1 MSAYDEILSSSNI
14 VNILEYYGLKVNRNK
29 CTCPFH
35 NDTHPSMM
43 VNTSKGI
50 AKCFACG
57 SGGNVVSFIQ
67 KYETEINHNAISTV
81 EAMQKAIDIQHLNIV
96 LSQNNN
102 IPLTEEQKKQKTLSN
117 ILKDAIII
125 CENNLKTQNIDGE
138 KILDYL
144 KSRNL
149 SEQIINNFH
158 IGFNPTYNNI
168 TNNLLSKY
176 NMKDLIEVGITKES
190 KNDYIDIFSHRIM
203 IPIFDQYGNPVGFG
217 ARVLGDAKP
226 KYINT
231 MATPLFNKSELL
243 FNYHKAK
250 SFARDYEMIVVEGY
264 MDVISSNA
272 MGFANTVGIMGTAL
286 TKEQIELLKKLKCE
300 ITLSLDNDD
309 AGKNAMIRVIPELL
323 NEGLE
328 VNVLDISKLEGKYK
342 DFGDLQVAN
351 IKKEDVYKTKISAF
365 IFLLENQ
372 YLQNKELNVDNI
384 YTIYKKMQR
393 DGLIKNTKDILR
405 FKEYVTNKTNFKLK
419 EVEDII
425 MPKEVKQESR
435 VERYK
440 GLFFYYYIM
449 DHLKKYAINHQDR
462 ILQKYLEA
470 NSISQEVIEETL
482 NNENYLTH
490 PLASISKSKI
500 HSKILIIIGNNTITN
515 MIIICILFLNLSFKN
530 DKIFILENLLNNV
543 KSFDQEGKVVN
554 IKLSVEQKDIVLKQY
569 AESFETSI
577 KEYIEN
583 NPDEFEDLFIANNT
597 SQFEKLFPKT
607 YVETLKEQAVSRFKN
622 ENVMEAVRY
631 GLAYPDNMKSAM
643 TRQFVNNDKYKTLLV
658 FNNNK
663 NILGLTPENIIKE
676 TKEELERKPEKVQDD
691 IQKTEVETAK
701 NNKDMS
707 IFIKLSGKEKE
718 SYKGIY
724 LPIDSGTQVFIPK
737 QLYRIDDGR
746 LQILNSQSKSANMS
760 EYAVDEN
767 TRTKKFMNRLTLDN
781 FYHKYFNLYEISMEK
796 EVIPSASY

>member
-1 MSAYDEILSSSNI
+1 MSAYGEILSSSNI
-14 VNILEYYGLKVNRNK
+14 VNILEYYGLKVTRNK

-96 LSQNNN
+96 LSQNNKM
-102 IPLTEEQKKQKTLSN
+102 PLTEEQKKQKTLSN
-117 ILKDAIII
+117 ILKDAITI
-125 CENNLKTQNIDGE
+125 CENNLKTKNIDGE
-138 KILDYL
+138 RTLDYL

-158 IGFNPTYNNI
+158 IGFNPTYDNI

-250 SFARDYEMIVVEGY
+250 SFARNYEMIVVEGY
-264 MDVISSNA
+264 MDVISANA

-309 AGKNAMIRVIPELL
+309 AGKNAMIRVIPKLL

-342 DFGDLQVAN
+342 DFGDLQIAN
-351 IKKEDVYKTKISAF
+351 VKKEDVYKTKISAF

-384 YTIYKKMQR
+384 YNTYKKMQR
-393 DGLIKNTKDILR
+393 DGLIKDTKDILR
-405 FKEYVTNKTNFKLK
+405 FKEYVTNKTNFRVE

-425 MPKEVKQESR
+425 MLKEVKQESR

-449 DHLKKYAINHQDR
+449 DHLKKYATNHQDR
-462 ILQKYLEA
+462 ILQKYLETNA
-470 NSISQEVIEETL
+470 ITQELIEETL
-482 NNENYLTH
+482 NNENYL
-490 PLASISKSKI
+490 KD
-500 HSKILIIIGNNTITN
+500 GENTIDISRYVNEYIYTSDDY
-515 MIIICILFLNLSFKN
+515 IKFKN

-543 KSFDQEGKVVN
+543 KSFDQEGNVVN

-569 AESFETSI
+569 AESFETNI
-577 KEYIEN
+577 KDYIEN

-607 YVETLKEQAVSRFKN
+607 YVESLKEQAVSRFKN

-663 NILGLTPENIIKE
+663 NILGLTPENIMKE
-676 TKEELERKPEKVQDD
+676 TKEELEKKPEKTKQKEQDD
-691 IQKTEVETAK
+691 IQKTEVETVK
-701 NNKDMS
+701 NNNDMS
-707 IFIKLSGKEKE
+707 VFIKLSGKEKE
-718 SYKGIY
+718 SFKGIY

-737 QLYRIDDGR
+737 QLYRIDDGK

>member
-14 VNILEYYGLKVNRNK
+14 VNILEYYGLKVTRNK

-96 LSQNNN
+96 LSQNNKM
-102 IPLTEEQKKQKTLSN
+102 PLTEEQKKQKTLSN
-117 ILKDAIII
+117 ILKDAITI
-125 CENNLKTQNIDGE
+125 CENNLKTKNIDGE
-138 KILDYL
+138 RTLDYL

-158 IGFNPTYNNI
+158 IGFNPTYDNI

-217 ARVLGDAKP
+217 ARVLGDSKP

-250 SFARDYEMIVVEGY
+250 SFARNYEMIVVEGY
-264 MDVISSNA
+264 MDVISANA
-272 MGFANTVGIMGTAL
+272 MGFANTVGIMGTSL

-342 DFGDLQVAN
+342 DFGDLQIAN
-351 IKKEDVYKTKISAF
+351 VKKEDVYKTKISAF

-384 YTIYKKMQR
+384 YNTYKKMQR
-393 DGLIKNTKDILR
+393 DGLIKDTKDILR
-405 FKEYVTNKTNFKLK
+405 FKEYVTNKTNFRVE

-449 DHLKKYAINHQDR
+449 DHLKKYATNHQDR
-462 ILQKYLEA
+462 ILQKYLETNA
-470 NSISQEVIEETL
+470 ITQELIEETL
-482 NNENYLTH
+482 NNENYL
-490 PLASISKSKI
+490 KD
-500 HSKILIIIGNNTITN
+500 GENTIDISRYVNEYIYTSDDY
-515 MIIICILFLNLSFKN
+515 IKFKN

-543 KSFDQEGKVVN
+543 KSFDQEGNVVN

-569 AESFETSI
+569 AESFETNI
-577 KEYIEN
+577 KDYIEN

-607 YVETLKEQAVSRFKN
+607 YVESLKEQAVSRFKN

-663 NILGLTPENIIKE
+663 NILGLTPENIMKE
-676 TKEELERKPEKVQDD
+676 TKEKLEKKPEKIQEKAQDD
-691 IQKTEVETAK
+691 IQKTEVETVK
-701 NNKDMS
+701 NNNDMS
-707 IFIKLSGKEKE
+707 VFIKLSGKEKE
-718 SYKGIY
+718 SFKGIY
-724 LPIDSGTQVFIPK
+724 LPIDSGIQVFIPK
-737 QLYRIDDGR
+737 QLYRIDDGK

>member
-14 VNILEYYGLKVNRNK
+14 VNILEYYGLKVTRNK

-96 LSQNNN
+96 LSQNNKM
-102 IPLTEEQKKQKTLSN
+102 PLTEEQKKQKTLSN
-117 ILKDAIII
+117 ILKDAITI
-125 CENNLKTQNIDGE
+125 CENNLKTKNIDGE
-138 KILDYL
+138 RTLDYL

-158 IGFNPTYNNI
+158 IGFNPTYDNI

-250 SFARDYEMIVVEGY
+250 SFARNYEMIVVEGY
-264 MDVISSNA
+264 MDVISANA

-342 DFGDLQVAN
+342 DFGDLQIAN
-351 IKKEDVYKTKISAF
+351 VKKEDVYKTKISAF

-384 YTIYKKMQR
+384 YNTYKKMQR
-393 DGLIKNTKDILR
+393 DGLIKDTKDILR
-405 FKEYVTNKTNFKLK
+405 FKEYVTNKTNFRVE

-449 DHLKKYAINHQDR
+449 DHLKKYATNHQDR
-462 ILQKYLEA
+462 ILQKYLETNA
-470 NSISQEVIEETL
+470 ITQELIEETL
-482 NNENYLTH
+482 NNENYL
-490 PLASISKSKI
+490 KD
-500 HSKILIIIGNNTITN
+500 GENTIDISRYVNEYIYTSDDY
-515 MIIICILFLNLSFKN
+515 IKFKN

-543 KSFDQEGKVVN
+543 KSFDQEGNVVN

-569 AESFETSI
+569 AESFETNI
-577 KEYIEN
+577 KDYIEN

-607 YVETLKEQAVSRFKN
+607 YVESLKEQAVSRFKN

-663 NILGLTPENIIKE
+663 NILGLIPENIMKE
-676 TKEELERKPEKVQDD
+676 TKEELEKKPEKTKQKEQDD
-691 IQKTEVETAK
+691 IQKTEVETVK
-701 NNKDMS
+701 NNNDMS
-707 IFIKLSGKEKE
+707 VFIKLSGKEKE
-718 SYKGIY
+718 SFKGIY

-737 QLYRIDDGR
+737 QLYRIDDGK

-767 TRTKKFMNRLTLDN
+767 TRTKKFMNKLTLDN

>member
-14 VNILEYYGLKVNRNK
+14 INILEYYGLKVVKNK
-29 CTCPFH
+29 CICPFH
-35 NDTHPSMM
+35 SDTHPSMM

-96 LSQNNN
+96 LSQNNKM
-102 IPLTEEQKKQKTLSN
+102 PLTEEQKKQKTLSN
-117 ILKDAIII
+117 ILKDAITI
-125 CENNLKTQNIDGE
+125 CENNLKTKNIDGE
-138 KILDYL
+138 RTLDYL

-158 IGFNPTYNNI
+158 IGFNPTYDNI

-250 SFARDYEMIVVEGY
+250 SFARNYEMIVVEGY
-264 MDVISSNA
+264 MDVISANA

-342 DFGDLQVAN
+342 DFGDLQIAN
-351 IKKEDVYKTKISAF
+351 VKKEDVYKTKISAF

-384 YTIYKKMQR
+384 YNTYKKMQR
-393 DGLIKNTKDILR
+393 DGLIKDTKDILR
-405 FKEYVTNKTNFKLK
+405 FKEYVTNKTNFRVE

-462 ILQKYLEA
+462 ILQKYLETNA
-470 NSISQEVIEETL
+470 ITQELIEETL
-482 NNENYLTH
+482 NNENYL
-490 PLASISKSKI
+490 KD
-500 HSKILIIIGNNTITN
+500 GENTIDISRYVNEYIYTSDDY
-515 MIIICILFLNLSFKN
+515 IKFKN

-543 KSFDQEGKVVN
+543 KSFDQEGNVVN

-569 AESFETSI
+569 AESFETNI
-577 KEYIEN
+577 KDYIEN

-607 YVETLKEQAVSRFKN
+607 YVESLKEQAVSRFKN

-663 NILGLTPENIIKE
+663 NFLGLTPENIMKE
-676 TKEELERKPEKVQDD
+676 TKEELEKKPEKTKQKEQDD
-691 IQKTEVETAK
+691 IQKTEVETVK
-701 NNKDMS
+701 NNNDMS
-707 IFIKLSGKEKE
+707 VFIKLSGKEKE
-718 SYKGIY
+718 SFKGIY

-737 QLYRIDDGR
+737 QLYRIDDGK

>member
-57 SGGNVVSFIQ
+57 SGGNTISFIQ
-67 KYETEINHNAISTV
+67 KYETEVNHNAISTV

-102 IPLTEEQKKQKTLSN
+102 IPITEEQKKQKTLSN

-138 KILDYL
+138 KTLDYL

-482 NNENYLTH
+482 NNENYL
-490 PLASISKSKI
+490 KDRE
-500 HSKILIIIGNNTITN
+500 NTIDISRYVNEYIYTSDDY
-515 MIIICILFLNLSFKN
+515 IKFKN

-663 NILGLTPENIIKE
+663 NILGLTPKNIIKE

-701 NNKDMS
+701 NNKDMF

>member
-1 MSAYDEILSSSNI
+1 MSVYDEILSSSNI
-14 VNILEYYGLKVNRNK
+14 VNILEYYGLKVTRNK

-43 VNTSKGI
+43 INTSKGI

-57 SGGNVVSFIQ
+57 SGGNAVSFIQ
-67 KYETEINHNAISTV
+67 KYETEVNHNAISTV

-102 IPLTEEQKKQKTLSN
+102 MPLTEEQKKQKTLSN
-117 ILKDAIII
+117 ILKDAITI
-125 CENNLKTQNIDGE
+125 CENNLKTKNIDGE
-138 KILDYL
+138 RTLDYL

-158 IGFNPTYNNI
+158 IGFNPTYDNI

-231 MATPLFNKSELL
+231 MATTLFNKSELL

-342 DFGDLQVAN
+342 DFGDLQIAN
-351 IKKEDVYKTKISAF
+351 VKKEDVYKTKISAF

-372 YLQNKELNVDNI
+372 YLQDKELNVDNI
-384 YTIYKKMQR
+384 YNTYKKMQR

-405 FKEYVTNKTNFKLK
+405 FKEYVTNNTNFKGE

-462 ILQKYLEA
+462 ILQKYLET
-470 NSISQEVIEETL
+470 NVISQEVIEETL
-482 NNENYLTH
+482 NSENYL
-490 PLASISKSKI
+490 KD
-500 HSKILIIIGNNTITN
+500 GENTIDISRYVNEYIYTSDDY
-515 MIIICILFLNLSFKN
+515 IKFKN

-569 AESFETSI
+569 AE
-577 KEYIEN
+577 
-583 NPDEFEDLFIANNT
+583 PLLF
-597 SQFEKLFPKT
+597 S
-607 YVETLKEQAVSRFKN
+607 
-622 ENVMEAVRY
+622 
-631 GLAYPDNMKSAM
+631 
-643 TRQFVNNDKYKTLLV
+643 
-658 FNNNK
+658 
-663 NILGLTPENIIKE
+663 
-676 TKEELERKPEKVQDD
+676 
-691 IQKTEVETAK
+691 IQKGEPEYFEAK
-701 NNKDMS
+701 RLLKFLEYFLTIPNDDLPNNSLCREFVGGS
-707 IFIKLSGKEKE
+707 IF
-718 SYKGIY
+718 
-724 LPIDSGTQVFIPK
+724 DV
-737 QLYRIDDGR
+737 
-746 LQILNSQSKSANMS
+746 
-760 EYAVDEN
+760 
-767 TRTKKFMNRLTLDN
+767 
-781 FYHKYFNLYEISMEK
+781 
-796 EVIPSASY
+796 

>member
-14 VNILEYYGLKVNRNK
+14 INILEYYGLKVAKNK
-29 CTCPFH
+29 CICPFH
-35 NDTHPSMM
+35 SDTHPSMM

-96 LSQNNN
+96 LSQNNKM
-102 IPLTEEQKKQKTLSN
+102 PLTEEQKKQKTLSN
-117 ILKDAIII
+117 ILKDAITI
-125 CENNLKTQNIDGE
+125 CENNLKTKNIDGE
-138 KILDYL
+138 RTLDYL

-158 IGFNPTYNNI
+158 IGFNPTYDNI

-243 FNYHKAK
+243 FNYYKAK
-250 SFARDYEMIVVEGY
+250 SFARNYEMIVVEGY
-264 MDVISSNA
+264 MDVISANA

-342 DFGDLQVAN
+342 DFGDLQIAN
-351 IKKEDVYKTKISAF
+351 VKKEDVYKTKISAF

-384 YTIYKKMQR
+384 YNTYKKMQR
-393 DGLIKNTKDILR
+393 DGLIKDTKDILR
-405 FKEYVTNKTNFKLK
+405 FKEYVTNKTNFRVE

-449 DHLKKYAINHQDR
+449 DHLKKYATNHQDR
-462 ILQKYLEA
+462 ILQKYLETNA
-470 NSISQEVIEETL
+470 ITQELIEETL
-482 NNENYLTH
+482 NNENYL
-490 PLASISKSKI
+490 KD
-500 HSKILIIIGNNTITN
+500 GENTIDISRYVNEYIYTSDDY
-515 MIIICILFLNLSFKN
+515 IKFKN

-543 KSFDQEGKVVN
+543 KSFDQEGNVVN

-569 AESFETSI
+569 AESFETNI
-577 KEYIEN
+577 KDYIEN

-607 YVETLKEQAVSRFKN
+607 YVESLKEQAVSRFKN

-663 NILGLTPENIIKE
+663 NILGLTPENIMKE
-676 TKEELERKPEKVQDD
+676 TKEELEKKPEKTKQKEQDD
-691 IQKTEVETAK
+691 IQKTEVETVK
-701 NNKDMS
+701 NNNDMS
-707 IFIKLSGKEKE
+707 VFIKLSGKEKE
-718 SYKGIY
+718 SFKGIY

-737 QLYRIDDGR
+737 QLYRIDDGK

>member
-14 VNILEYYGLKVNRNK
+14 VNILEYYGLKVTRNK

-43 VNTSKGI
+43 INTSKGI

-57 SGGNVVSFIQ
+57 SGGNAVSFIQ
-67 KYETEINHNAISTV
+67 KYETEVNHNAISTV

-117 ILKDAIII
+117 ILKDAITI
-125 CENNLKTQNIDGE
+125 CENNLKTKNIDGE
-138 KILDYL
+138 RTLDYL

-158 IGFNPTYNNI
+158 IGFNPTYDNI

-250 SFARDYEMIVVEGY
+250 SFARNYEMIVVEGY
-264 MDVISSNA
+264 MDVISANA

-328 VNVLDISKLEGKYK
+328 VNVLDISKLEDKYK
-342 DFGDLQVAN
+342 DFGDLQIAN
-351 IKKEDVYKTKISAF
+351 VKKEDVYKTKISAF

-384 YTIYKKMQR
+384 YNTYKKMQR
-393 DGLIKNTKDILR
+393 DGLIKDTKDILR
-405 FKEYVTNKTNFKLK
+405 FKEYVTNKTNFRVE

-449 DHLKKYAINHQDR
+449 DHLKKYATNHQDR
-462 ILQKYLEA
+462 ILQKYLETNA
-470 NSISQEVIEETL
+470 ITQELIEETL
-482 NNENYLTH
+482 NNENYL
-490 PLASISKSKI
+490 KD
-500 HSKILIIIGNNTITN
+500 GENTIDISRYVNEYIYTSDDY
-515 MIIICILFLNLSFKN
+515 IKFKN

-543 KSFDQEGKVVN
+543 KSFDQEGNVVN

-569 AESFETSI
+569 AESFETNI
-577 KEYIEN
+577 KDYIEN

-607 YVETLKEQAVSRFKN
+607 YVESLKEQAVSRFKN

-663 NILGLTPENIIKE
+663 NILGLTPENIMKE
-676 TKEELERKPEKVQDD
+676 TKEELEKKPEKTKQKEQDD
-691 IQKTEVETAK
+691 IQKTEVETVK
-701 NNKDMS
+701 NNNDMS
-707 IFIKLSGKEKE
+707 VFIKLSGKEKE
-718 SYKGIY
+718 SFKGIY

-737 QLYRIDDGR
+737 QLYRIDDGK

>member
-14 VNILEYYGLKVNRNK
+14 INILEYYGLKVAKNK
-29 CTCPFH
+29 CICPFH
-35 NDTHPSMM
+35 SDTHPSMM

-96 LSQNNN
+96 LSQNNKM
-102 IPLTEEQKKQKTLSN
+102 PLTEEQKKQKTLSN
-117 ILKDAIII
+117 ILKDAITI
-125 CENNLKTQNIDGE
+125 CENNLKTKNIDGE
-138 KILDYL
+138 RTLDYL

-158 IGFNPTYNNI
+158 IGFNPTYDNI

-250 SFARDYEMIVVEGY
+250 SFARNYEMIVVEGY
-264 MDVISSNA
+264 MDVISANA

-342 DFGDLQVAN
+342 DFGDLQIAN
-351 IKKEDVYKTKISAF
+351 VKKEDVYKTKISAF

-384 YTIYKKMQR
+384 YNTSKKMQR
-393 DGLIKNTKDILR
+393 DGLIKDTKDILR
-405 FKEYVTNKTNFKLK
+405 FKEYVTNKTNFRVE

-449 DHLKKYAINHQDR
+449 DHLKKYATNHQDR
-462 ILQKYLEA
+462 ILQKYLETNA
-470 NSISQEVIEETL
+470 ITQELIEETL
-482 NNENYLTH
+482 NNENYL
-490 PLASISKSKI
+490 KD
-500 HSKILIIIGNNTITN
+500 GENTIDISRYVNEYIYTSDDY
-515 MIIICILFLNLSFKN
+515 IKFKN

-543 KSFDQEGKVVN
+543 KSFDQEGNVVN

-569 AESFETSI
+569 AESFETNI
-577 KEYIEN
+577 KDYIEN
-583 NPDEFEDLFIANNT
+583 NPGEFEDLFIANNT

-607 YVETLKEQAVSRFKN
+607 YVESLKEQAVSRFKN

-663 NILGLTPENIIKE
+663 NILGLTPENIMKE
-676 TKEELERKPEKVQDD
+676 TKEELEKKPEKTKQKEQDD
-691 IQKTEVETAK
+691 IQKTEVETVK
-701 NNKDMS
+701 NNNDMS
-707 IFIKLSGKEKE
+707 VFIKLSGKEKE
-718 SYKGIY
+718 SFKGIY

-737 QLYRIDDGR
+737 QLYRIDDGK

>member
-14 VNILEYYGLKVNRNK
+14 INILEYYGLKVAKNK
-29 CTCPFH
+29 CICPFH
-35 NDTHPSMM
+35 SDTHPSMM

-96 LSQNNN
+96 LSQNNKM
-102 IPLTEEQKKQKTLSN
+102 PLTEEQKKQKTLSN
-117 ILKDAIII
+117 ILKDAITI
-125 CENNLKTQNIDGE
+125 CENNLKTKNIDGE
-138 KILDYL
+138 RTLDYL

-158 IGFNPTYNNI
+158 IGFNPTYDNI

-250 SFARDYEMIVVEGY
+250 SFARNYEMIVVEGY
-264 MDVISSNA
+264 MDVISANA

-342 DFGDLQVAN
+342 DFGDLQIAN
-351 IKKEDVYKTKISAF
+351 VKKEDVYKTKISAF

-384 YTIYKKMQR
+384 YNTYKKMQR
-393 DGLIKNTKDILR
+393 DGLIKDTKDILR
-405 FKEYVTNKTNFKLK
+405 FKEYVTNKTNFRVE

-449 DHLKKYAINHQDR
+449 DHLKKYATNHQDR
-462 ILQKYLEA
+462 ILQKYLETNA
-470 NSISQEVIEETL
+470 ITQELIEETL
-482 NNENYLTH
+482 NNENYL
-490 PLASISKSKI
+490 KD
-500 HSKILIIIGNNTITN
+500 GENTIDISRYVNEYIYTSDDY
-515 MIIICILFLNLSFKN
+515 IKFKN

-543 KSFDQEGKVVN
+543 KSFDQEGNVVN

-569 AESFETSI
+569 AESFETNI
-577 KEYIEN
+577 KDYIEN

-607 YVETLKEQAVSRFKN
+607 YVESLKEQAVSRFKN

-643 TRQFVNNDKYKTLLV
+643 NRQFVNNDKYKTLLV

-663 NILGLTPENIIKE
+663 NILGLTPENIMKE
-676 TKEELERKPEKVQDD
+676 TKEELEKKPEKTKQKEQDD
-691 IQKTEVETAK
+691 IQKTEVETVK
-701 NNKDMS
+701 NNNDMS
-707 IFIKLSGKEKE
+707 VFIKLSGKEKE
-718 SYKGIY
+718 SFKGIY

-737 QLYRIDDGR
+737 QLYRIDDGK

>member
-482 NNENYLTH
+482 NNENYL
-490 PLASISKSKI
+490 KD
-500 HSKILIIIGNNTITN
+500 GENTIDISRYVNEYIYTSDDY
-515 MIIICILFLNLSFKN
+515 IKFKN

>member
-14 VNILEYYGLKVNRNK
+14 INILEYYGLKVAKNK
-29 CTCPFH
+29 CICPFH
-35 NDTHPSMM
+35 SDTHPSMM

-96 LSQNNN
+96 LSQNNKM
-102 IPLTEEQKKQKTLSN
+102 PLTEEQKKQKTLSN
-117 ILKDAIII
+117 ILKDAITI
-125 CENNLKTQNIDGE
+125 CENNLKTKNIDGE
-138 KILDYL
+138 RTLDYL

-158 IGFNPTYNNI
+158 IGFNPTYDNI

-250 SFARDYEMIVVEGY
+250 SFARNYEMIVVEGY
-264 MDVISSNA
+264 MDVISANA

-342 DFGDLQVAN
+342 DFGDLQIAN
-351 IKKEDVYKTKISAF
+351 VKKEDVYKTKISAF

-384 YTIYKKMQR
+384 YNTYKKMQR
-393 DGLIKNTKDILR
+393 DGLIKDTKDILR
-405 FKEYVTNKTNFKLK
+405 FKEYVTNKTNFRVE

-462 ILQKYLEA
+462 ILQKYLETNA
-470 NSISQEVIEETL
+470 ITQELIEETL
-482 NNENYLTH
+482 NNENYL
-490 PLASISKSKI
+490 KD
-500 HSKILIIIGNNTITN
+500 GENTIDISRYVNEYIYTSDDY
-515 MIIICILFLNLSFKN
+515 IKFKN

-543 KSFDQEGKVVN
+543 KSFDQEGNVVN

-569 AESFETSI
+569 AESFETNI
-577 KEYIEN
+577 KDYIEN

-607 YVETLKEQAVSRFKN
+607 YVESLKEQAVSRFKN

-663 NILGLTPENIIKE
+663 NILGLTPENIMKE
-676 TKEELERKPEKVQDD
+676 TKEELEKKPEKTKQKEQDD
-691 IQKTEVETAK
+691 IQKTEVETVK
-701 NNKDMS
+701 NNNDMS
-707 IFIKLSGKEKE
+707 VFIKLSGKEKE
-718 SYKGIY
+718 SFKGIY

-737 QLYRIDDGR
+737 QLYRIDDGK

>member
-1 MSAYDEILSSSNI
+1 MSIYDEILSSSSI
-14 VNILEYYGLKVNRNK
+14 VNVLEYYGLKVTRNK

-57 SGGNVVSFIQ
+57 SGGNAISFIK

-96 LSQNNN
+96 IPQNNSL
-102 IPLTEEQKKQKTLSN
+102 PLTEEQKKLNTLSN
-117 ILKDAIII
+117 ILKDAITV
-125 CENNLKTQNIDGE
+125 CENNLKTKNIDCE
-138 KILDYL
+138 KIIDYL
-144 KSRNL
+144 KGRNL
-149 SEQIINNFH
+149 SSQIINNFH
-158 IGFNPTYNNI
+158 IGFNPTYDNI
-168 TNNLLSKY
+168 TNNLLAKY
-176 NMKDLIEVGITKES
+176 NLKDLIEVGITKES
-190 KNDYIDIFSHRIM
+190 NNDYIDIFSNRIM

-231 MATPLFNKSELL
+231 MATSLFNKSELL

-250 SFARDYEMIVVEGY
+250 SFARDHEMIVVEGY
-264 MDVISSNA
+264 MDVISANA

-300 ITLSLDNDD
+300 ITLSLDNDE

-328 VNVLDISKLEGKYK
+328 VNVLDISKLNSKYK

-351 IKKEDVYKTKISAF
+351 IKKEDVYKTKTSAF

-372 YLQNKELNVDNI
+372 YLQDKKLNVDNI
-384 YTIYKKMQR
+384 YNIYKKMQR
-393 DGLIKNTKDILR
+393 DGLIKDTKDILR
-405 FKEYVTNKTNFKLK
+405 FKEYVLNKTNFKLK

-425 MPKEVKQESR
+425 MPKKVEQESR
-435 VERYK
+435 IERYK

-462 ILQKYLEA
+462 ILQKYLDTGI
-470 NSISQEVIEETL
+470 ISQELIEDTL
-482 NNENYLTH
+482 NNEKYL
-490 PLASISKSKI
+490 KD
-500 HSKILIIIGNNTITN
+500 GENTID
-515 MIIICILFLNLSFKN
+515 ISRYVREYIYASDEYIKFKN

-569 AESFETSI
+569 ADSFETSI

-607 YVETLKEQAVSRFKN
+607 YIESLKEQAVSRFKN

-676 TKEELERKPEKVQDD
+676 TKDELEKTQEKVQEE
-691 IQKTEVETAK
+691 IQKTEVESEK
-701 NNKDMS
+701 NINNMS
-707 IFIKLSGKEKE
+707 VFIKLSGKEKE
-718 SYKGIY
+718 SFKGIY
-724 LPIDSGTQVFIPK
+724 LPINSGIQVFIPK
-737 QLYRIDDGR
+737 QLYKIDDGK
-746 LQILNSQSKSANMS
+746 LQILNSQSKLANMS
-760 EYAVDEN
+760 EYAIDES
-767 TRTKKFMNRLTLDN
+767 TMTKKFMNKLTLDN

>member
-1 MSAYDEILSSSNI
+1 MSVYDEILSSSNI
-14 VNILEYYGLKVNRNK
+14 VNILEYYGLKVTRNK

-43 VNTSKGI
+43 INTSKGI

-57 SGGNVVSFIQ
+57 SGGNAVSFIQ
-67 KYETEINHNAISTV
+67 KYETEVNHNAISTV

-102 IPLTEEQKKQKTLSN
+102 MPLTEEQKKQKTLSN
-117 ILKDAIII
+117 ILKDAITI
-125 CENNLKTQNIDGE
+125 CENNLKTKNIDGE
-138 KILDYL
+138 RTLDYL

-158 IGFNPTYNNI
+158 IGFNPTYDNI

-231 MATPLFNKSELL
+231 MATTLFNKSELL

-342 DFGDLQVAN
+342 DFGDLQIAN
-351 IKKEDVYKTKISAF
+351 VKKEDVYKTKISAF

-372 YLQNKELNVDNI
+372 YLQDKELNVDNI
-384 YTIYKKMQR
+384 YNTYKKMQR

-405 FKEYVTNKTNFKLK
+405 FKEYVTNNTNFKGE

-462 ILQKYLEA
+462 ILQKYLET
-470 NSISQEVIEETL
+470 NVISQEVIEETL
-482 NNENYLTH
+482 NSENYL
-490 PLASISKSKI
+490 KD
-500 HSKILIIIGNNTITN
+500 GENTIDISRYVNEYIYTSDDY
-515 MIIICILFLNLSFKN
+515 IKFKN

-607 YVETLKEQAVSRFKN
+607 YVESLKEQAVSRFKN

-663 NILGLTPENIIKE
+663 NILGLTPENIMKE
-676 TKEELERKPEKVQDD
+676 TKEELEKKLEKTKQKAQDD
-691 IQKTEVETAK
+691 IQKTEVETVK
-701 NNKDMS
+701 NNNDMS
-707 IFIKLSGKEKE
+707 VFIKLSGKEKE
-718 SYKGIY
+718 SFKGIY

-737 QLYRIDDGR
+737 QLYRIDDGK

>member
-14 VNILEYYGLKVNRNK
+14 VNILEYYGLKVTRNK

-96 LSQNNN
+96 LSQNNKM
-102 IPLTEEQKKQKTLSN
+102 PLTEEQKKQKTLSN
-117 ILKDAIII
+117 ILKDAITI
-125 CENNLKTQNIDGE
+125 CENNLKTKNIDGE
-138 KILDYL
+138 RTLDYL

-158 IGFNPTYNNI
+158 IGFNPTYDNI

-250 SFARDYEMIVVEGY
+250 SFARNYEMIVVEGY
-264 MDVISSNA
+264 MDVISANA

-323 NEGLE
+323 NGGLE

-342 DFGDLQVAN
+342 DFGDLQIAN
-351 IKKEDVYKTKISAF
+351 VKKEDVYKTKISAF

-384 YTIYKKMQR
+384 YNTYKKMQR
-393 DGLIKNTKDILR
+393 DGLIKDTKDILR
-405 FKEYVTNKTNFKLK
+405 FKEYVTNKTNFRVE

-449 DHLKKYAINHQDR
+449 DHLKKYATNHQDR
-462 ILQKYLEA
+462 ILQKYLETNA
-470 NSISQEVIEETL
+470 ITQELIEETL
-482 NNENYLTH
+482 NNENYL
-490 PLASISKSKI
+490 KD
-500 HSKILIIIGNNTITN
+500 GENTIDISRYVNEYIYTSDDY
-515 MIIICILFLNLSFKN
+515 IKFKN

-543 KSFDQEGKVVN
+543 KSFDQEGNVVN

-569 AESFETSI
+569 AESFETNI
-577 KEYIEN
+577 KDYIEN

-607 YVETLKEQAVSRFKN
+607 YVESLKEQAVSRFKN

-663 NILGLTPENIIKE
+663 NILGLTPENIMKE
-676 TKEELERKPEKVQDD
+676 TKEELEKKSEKTKQKEQDD
-691 IQKTEVETAK
+691 IQKTEVETVK
-701 NNKDMS
+701 NNNDMS
-707 IFIKLSGKEKE
+707 VFIKLSGKEKE
-718 SYKGIY
+718 SFKGIY

-737 QLYRIDDGR
+737 QLYRIDDGK

>member
-57 SGGNVVSFIQ
+57 SGGNTISFIQ
-67 KYETEINHNAISTV
+67 KYETEVNHNAISTV

-102 IPLTEEQKKQKTLSN
+102 IPITEEQKKQKTLSN

-138 KILDYL
+138 KTLDYL

-425 MPKEVKQESR
+425 MSKEVKQESR

-482 NNENYLTH
+482 NNENYL
-490 PLASISKSKI
+490 KD
-500 HSKILIIIGNNTITN
+500 GENTIDISRYVNEYIYTSDDY
-515 MIIICILFLNLSFKN
+515 IKFKN

-663 NILGLTPENIIKE
+663 NILGLTPKNIIKE

-701 NNKDMS
+701 NNKDMF

>member
-14 VNILEYYGLKVNRNK
+14 VNILEYYGLKVTRNK

-96 LSQNNN
+96 LSQNNKM
-102 IPLTEEQKKQKTLSN
+102 PLTEEQKKQKTLSN
-117 ILKDAIII
+117 ILKDAITI
-125 CENNLKTQNIDGE
+125 CENNLKTKNIDGE
-138 KILDYL
+138 RTLDYL

-158 IGFNPTYNNI
+158 IGFNPTYDNI

-250 SFARDYEMIVVEGY
+250 SFARNYEMIVVEGY

-342 DFGDLQVAN
+342 DFGDLQIAN
-351 IKKEDVYKTKISAF
+351 VKKEDVYKTKISAF

-384 YTIYKKMQR
+384 YNTYKKMQR
-393 DGLIKNTKDILR
+393 DGLIKDTKDILR
-405 FKEYVTNKTNFKLK
+405 FKEYVTNKTNFRVE

-449 DHLKKYAINHQDR
+449 DHLKKYATNHQDR
-462 ILQKYLEA
+462 ILQKYLETNA
-470 NSISQEVIEETL
+470 ITQELIEETL
-482 NNENYLTH
+482 NNENYL
-490 PLASISKSKI
+490 KD
-500 HSKILIIIGNNTITN
+500 GENTIDISRYVNEYIYTSDDY
-515 MIIICILFLNLSFKN
+515 IKFKN

-543 KSFDQEGKVVN
+543 KSFDQEGNVVN

-569 AESFETSI
+569 AESFETNI
-577 KEYIEN
+577 KDYIEN

-607 YVETLKEQAVSRFKN
+607 YVESLKEQAVSRFKN

-663 NILGLTPENIIKE
+663 NILGLTPENIMKE
-676 TKEELERKPEKVQDD
+676 TKEELEKKPEKTKQKEQDD
-691 IQKTEVETAK
+691 IQKTEVETVK
-701 NNKDMS
+701 NNNDMS
-707 IFIKLSGKEKE
+707 VFIKLSGKEKE
-718 SYKGIY
+718 SFKGIY

-737 QLYRIDDGR
+737 QLYRIDDGK

>member
-14 VNILEYYGLKVNRNK
+14 INILEYYGLKVVKNK
-29 CTCPFH
+29 CICPFH
-35 NDTHPSMM
+35 SDTHPSMM

-96 LSQNNN
+96 LSQNNKM
-102 IPLTEEQKKQKTLSN
+102 PLTEEQKKQKTLSN
-117 ILKDAIII
+117 ILKDAITI
-125 CENNLKTQNIDGE
+125 CENNLKTKNIDGE
-138 KILDYL
+138 RTLDYL

-158 IGFNPTYNNI
+158 IGFNPTYDNI

-250 SFARDYEMIVVEGY
+250 SFARNYEMIVVEGY
-264 MDVISSNA
+264 MDVISANA

-342 DFGDLQVAN
+342 DFGDLQIAN
-351 IKKEDVYKTKISAF
+351 VKKEDVYKTKISAF

-384 YTIYKKMQR
+384 YNTYKKMQR
-393 DGLIKNTKDILR
+393 DGLIKDTKDILR
-405 FKEYVTNKTNFKLK
+405 FKEYVTNKTNFRVE

-435 VERYK
+435 VEKYK

-449 DHLKKYAINHQDR
+449 DHLKKYATNHQDR
-462 ILQKYLEA
+462 ILQKYLETNA
-470 NSISQEVIEETL
+470 ITQELIEETL
-482 NNENYLTH
+482 NNENYL
-490 PLASISKSKI
+490 KD
-500 HSKILIIIGNNTITN
+500 GENTIDISRYVNEYIYTSDDY
-515 MIIICILFLNLSFKN
+515 IKFKN

-543 KSFDQEGKVVN
+543 KSFDQEGNVVN

-569 AESFETSI
+569 AESFETNI
-577 KEYIEN
+577 KDYIEN

-607 YVETLKEQAVSRFKN
+607 YVESLKEQAVSRFKN

-663 NILGLTPENIIKE
+663 NILGLTPENIMKE
-676 TKEELERKPEKVQDD
+676 TKEELEKKPEKTKQKEQDD
-691 IQKTEVETAK
+691 IQKTEVETVK
-701 NNKDMS
+701 NNNDMS
-707 IFIKLSGKEKE
+707 VFIKLSGKEKE
-718 SYKGIY
+718 SFKGIY

-737 QLYRIDDGR
+737 QLYRIDDGK

>member
-14 VNILEYYGLKVNRNK
+14 INILEYYGLKVVKNK
-29 CTCPFH
+29 CICPFH
-35 NDTHPSMM
+35 SDTHPSMM

-96 LSQNNN
+96 LSQNNKM
-102 IPLTEEQKKQKTLSN
+102 PLTEEQKKQKTLSN
-117 ILKDAIII
+117 ILKDAITI
-125 CENNLKTQNIDGE
+125 CENNLKTKNIDGE
-138 KILDYL
+138 RTLDYL

-158 IGFNPTYNNI
+158 IGFNPTYDNI

-231 MATPLFNKSELL
+231 MATTLFNKSELL

-250 SFARDYEMIVVEGY
+250 SFARNYEMIVVEGY
-264 MDVISSNA
+264 MDVISANA

-342 DFGDLQVAN
+342 DFGDLQIAN
-351 IKKEDVYKTKISAF
+351 VKKEDVYKTKISAF

-384 YTIYKKMQR
+384 YNTYKKMQR
-393 DGLIKNTKDILR
+393 DGLIKDTKDILR
-405 FKEYVTNKTNFKLK
+405 FKEYVTNKTNFRVE

-462 ILQKYLEA
+462 ILQKYLET
-470 NSISQEVIEETL
+470 NVISQEVIEETL
-482 NNENYLTH
+482 NSENYL
-490 PLASISKSKI
+490 KD
-500 HSKILIIIGNNTITN
+500 GENTIDISRYVNEYIYTSDDY
-515 MIIICILFLNLSFKN
+515 IKFKN

-543 KSFDQEGKVVN
+543 KSFDQEGNVVN

-569 AESFETSI
+569 AESFETNI
-577 KEYIEN
+577 KDYIEN

-607 YVETLKEQAVSRFKN
+607 YVESLKEQAVSRFKN

-663 NILGLTPENIIKE
+663 NILGLTPENIMKE
-676 TKEELERKPEKVQDD
+676 TKEELEKKPEKTKQKEQDD
-691 IQKTEVETAK
+691 IQKTEVETVK
-701 NNKDMS
+701 NNNDMS
-707 IFIKLSGKEKE
+707 VFIKLSGKEKE
-718 SYKGIY
+718 SFKGIY

-737 QLYRIDDGR
+737 QLYRIDDGK

>member
-102 IPLTEEQKKQKTLSN
+102 IPITEEQKKQKTLSN

-125 CENNLKTQNIDGE
+125 CENNLKNQNIDGE
-138 KILDYL
+138 KTLDYL

-482 NNENYLTH
+482 NNENYL
-490 PLASISKSKI
+490 KD
-500 HSKILIIIGNNTITN
+500 GENTIDISRYVNEYIYTSDDY
-515 MIIICILFLNLSFKN
+515 IKFKN

-622 ENVMEAVRY
+622 GNVMEAVRY

>member
-14 VNILEYYGLKVNRNK
+14 INILEYYGLKVTRNK

-57 SGGNVVSFIQ
+57 SGGNAVSFIQ
-67 KYETEINHNAISTV
+67 KYETEVNHNAISTV

-102 IPLTEEQKKQKTLSN
+102 IPLTKEQMKQKKLSN
-117 ILKDAIII
+117 ILKDAITI
-125 CENNLKTQNIDGE
+125 CENNLKYKSLNSKRTIE
-138 KILDYL
+138 YL

-149 SEQIINNFH
+149 SEQIIDNFH
-158 IGFNPTYNNI
+158 IGFDLDYNNI
-168 TNNLLSKY
+168 TNELLKKY
-176 NMKDLIEVGITKES
+176 QLKDLIEAGITKETN
-190 KNDYIDIFSHRIM
+190 NDYIDIFSNRIM

-217 ARVLGDAKP
+217 ARVLGDVKP

-264 MDVISSNA
+264 MDVISANA

-300 ITLSLDNDD
+300 IALSLDNDD

-342 DFGDLQVAN
+342 DFGDLQIAN
-351 IKKEDVYKTKISAF
+351 LKKEDVYKTKISAF

-372 YLQNKELNVDNI
+372 YLQDKELNVDNI
-384 YTIYKKMQR
+384 YNIYKKMQK
-393 DGLIKNTKDILR
+393 DGLIKDTKDILR
-405 FKEYVTNKTNFKLK
+405 FKEYVTNKTNFRVE

-462 ILQKYLEA
+462 ILQKYLETNA
-470 NSISQEVIEETL
+470 ITQELIEETL
-482 NNENYLTH
+482 NNENYL
-490 PLASISKSKI
+490 KD
-500 HSKILIIIGNNTITN
+500 GENTIDISRYVNEYIYTSDDY
-515 MIIICILFLNLSFKN
+515 IKFKN

-569 AESFETSI
+569 AESFETNI

-597 SQFEKLFPKT
+597 LQFEKLFPKT
-607 YVETLKEQAVSRFKN
+607 YVESLKEQAVSRFKN

-663 NILGLTPENIIKE
+663 NILGLTPENIMQE
-676 TKEELERKPEKVQDD
+676 TKEELEKKPEKVQEKAQDE
-691 IQKTEVETAK
+691 IQKTEVETVK
-701 NNKDMS
+701 NNNDMS
-707 IFIKLSGKEKE
+707 VFIKLSGKEKE
-718 SYKGIY
+718 SFKGIY

-737 QLYRIDDGR
+737 QLYRIDDGK

>member
-14 VNILEYYGLKVNRNK
+14 VNILEYYGLKVTRNK

-96 LSQNNN
+96 LSQNNKM
-102 IPLTEEQKKQKTLSN
+102 PLTEEQKKQKTLSN
-117 ILKDAIII
+117 ILKDAITI
-125 CENNLKTQNIDGE
+125 CENNLKTKNIDGE
-138 KILDYL
+138 RTLDYL

-158 IGFNPTYNNI
+158 IGFNPTYDNI

-250 SFARDYEMIVVEGY
+250 SFARNYEMIVVEGY
-264 MDVISSNA
+264 MDVISANA

-342 DFGDLQVAN
+342 DFGDLQIAN
-351 IKKEDVYKTKISAF
+351 VKKEDVYKTKISAF

-384 YTIYKKMQR
+384 YNTYKKMQR
-393 DGLIKNTKDILR
+393 DGLIKDTKDILR
-405 FKEYVTNKTNFKLK
+405 FKEYVTNKTNFRVE

-449 DHLKKYAINHQDR
+449 DHLKKYATNHQDR
-462 ILQKYLEA
+462 ILQKYLETNA
-470 NSISQEVIEETL
+470 ITQELIEETL
-482 NNENYLTH
+482 NNENYL
-490 PLASISKSKI
+490 KD
-500 HSKILIIIGNNTITN
+500 GENTIDISRYVNEYIYTSDDY
-515 MIIICILFLNLSFKN
+515 IKFKN

-543 KSFDQEGKVVN
+543 KSFDQEGNVVN

-569 AESFETSI
+569 AESFETNI
-577 KEYIEN
+577 KDYIEN

-607 YVETLKEQAVSRFKN
+607 YVESLKEQAVSRFKN

-663 NILGLTPENIIKE
+663 NILGLTPENIMKE
-676 TKEELERKPEKVQDD
+676 TKEKLEKKPEKIQEKAQDD
-691 IQKTEVETAK
+691 IQKTEVETVK
-701 NNKDMS
+701 NNNDMS
-707 IFIKLSGKEKE
+707 VFIKLSGKEKE
-718 SYKGIY
+718 SFKGIY
-724 LPIDSGTQVFIPK
+724 LPIDSGIQVFIPK
-737 QLYRIDDGR
+737 QLYRIDDGK

>member
-67 KYETEINHNAISTV
+67 KYETEINHNEISTV

-158 IGFNPTYNNI
+158 IGFNPTYNNV

-250 SFARDYEMIVVEGY
+250 SFARNYEMIVVEGY
-264 MDVISSNA
+264 MDVISANA

-328 VNVLDISKLEGKYK
+328 VNVLDISKLEDKYK
-342 DFGDLQVAN
+342 DFGDLQIAN
-351 IKKEDVYKTKISAF
+351 VKKEDVYKTKISAF

-384 YTIYKKMQR
+384 YNTYKKMQR
-393 DGLIKNTKDILR
+393 DGLIKDTKDILR
-405 FKEYVTNKTNFKLK
+405 FKEYVTNKTNFRVE

-449 DHLKKYAINHQDR
+449 DHLKKYATNHQDR
-462 ILQKYLEA
+462 ILQKYLETNA
-470 NSISQEVIEETL
+470 ITQELIEETL
-482 NNENYLTH
+482 NNENYL
-490 PLASISKSKI
+490 KD
-500 HSKILIIIGNNTITN
+500 GENTIDISRYVNEYIYTSDDY
-515 MIIICILFLNLSFKN
+515 IKFKN

-543 KSFDQEGKVVN
+543 KSFDQEGNVVN

-569 AESFETSI
+569 AESFETNI
-577 KEYIEN
+577 KDYIEN

-607 YVETLKEQAVSRFKN
+607 YVESLKEQAVSRFKN

-663 NILGLTPENIIKE
+663 NILGLTPENIMKE
-676 TKEELERKPEKVQDD
+676 TKEKLEKKPEKIQEKAQDD
-691 IQKTEVETAK
+691 IQKTEVETVK
-701 NNKDMS
+701 NNNDMS
-707 IFIKLSGKEKE
+707 VFIKLSGKEKE
-718 SYKGIY
+718 SFKGIY
-724 LPIDSGTQVFIPK
+724 LPIDSGIQVFIPK
-737 QLYRIDDGR
+737 QLYRIDDGK

>member
-14 VNILEYYGLKVNRNK
+14 VNILEYYGLKVTRNK

-96 LSQNNN
+96 LSQNNKM
-102 IPLTEEQKKQKTLSN
+102 PLTEEQKKQKTLSN
-117 ILKDAIII
+117 ILKDAITI
-125 CENNLKTQNIDGE
+125 CENNLKTKNIDGE
-138 KILDYL
+138 RTLDYL

-158 IGFNPTYNNI
+158 IGFNPNYDNI

-250 SFARDYEMIVVEGY
+250 SFARNYEMIVVEGY
-264 MDVISSNA
+264 MDVISANA

-328 VNVLDISKLEGKYK
+328 INVLDISKLEGKYK
-342 DFGDLQVAN
+342 DFGDLQIAN
-351 IKKEDVYKTKISAF
+351 VKKEDVYKTKISAF

-384 YTIYKKMQR
+384 YNTYKKMQR
-393 DGLIKNTKDILR
+393 DGLIKDTKDILR
-405 FKEYVTNKTNFKLK
+405 FKEYVTNKTNFRVE

-449 DHLKKYAINHQDR
+449 DHLKKYATNHQDR
-462 ILQKYLEA
+462 ILQKYLETNA
-470 NSISQEVIEETL
+470 ITQELIEETL
-482 NNENYLTH
+482 NNENYL
-490 PLASISKSKI
+490 KD
-500 HSKILIIIGNNTITN
+500 GENTIDISRYVNEYIYTSDDY
-515 MIIICILFLNLSFKN
+515 IKFKN

>member
-309 AGKNAMIRVIPELL
+309 AGKIAMIRVIPELL

-482 NNENYLTH
+482 NNENYL
-490 PLASISKSKI
+490 KD
-500 HSKILIIIGNNTITN
+500 GENTIDISRYVNEYIYTSDDY
-515 MIIICILFLNLSFKN
+515 IKFKN

>member
-81 EAMQKAIDIQHLNIV
+81 EAMQKAIDIQHFNIV

-482 NNENYLTH
+482 NNENYL
-490 PLASISKSKI
+490 KD
-500 HSKILIIIGNNTITN
+500 GENTIDISRYVNEYIYTSDDY
-515 MIIICILFLNLSFKN
+515 IKFKN

>member
-67 KYETEINHNAISTV
+67 KYETEINHNEISTV

-158 IGFNPTYNNI
+158 IGFNPTYNNV

-250 SFARDYEMIVVEGY
+250 SFARNYEMIVVEGY
-264 MDVISSNA
+264 MDVISANA

-328 VNVLDISKLEGKYK
+328 VNVLDISKLEDKYK
-342 DFGDLQVAN
+342 DFGDLQIAN
-351 IKKEDVYKTKISAF
+351 VKKEDVYKTKISAF

-372 YLQNKELNVDNI
+372 YLKNKELNVDNI
-384 YTIYKKMQR
+384 YNTYKKMQR
-393 DGLIKNTKDILR
+393 DGLIKDTKDILR
-405 FKEYVTNKTNFKLK
+405 FKEYVTNKTNFRVE

-449 DHLKKYAINHQDR
+449 DHLKKYATNHQDR
-462 ILQKYLEA
+462 ILQKYLETNA
-470 NSISQEVIEETL
+470 ITQELIEETL
-482 NNENYLTH
+482 NNENYL
-490 PLASISKSKI
+490 KD
-500 HSKILIIIGNNTITN
+500 GENTIDISRYVNEYIYTSDDY
-515 MIIICILFLNLSFKN
+515 IKFKN

-543 KSFDQEGKVVN
+543 KSFDQEGNVVN

-569 AESFETSI
+569 AESFETNI
-577 KEYIEN
+577 KDYIEN

-607 YVETLKEQAVSRFKN
+607 YVESLKEQAVSRFKN

-663 NILGLTPENIIKE
+663 NILGLTPENIMKE
-676 TKEELERKPEKVQDD
+676 TKEKLEKKPEKIQEKAQDD
-691 IQKTEVETAK
+691 IQKTEVETVK
-701 NNKDMS
+701 NNNDMS
-707 IFIKLSGKEKE
+707 VFIKLSGKEKE
-718 SYKGIY
+718 SFKGIY
-724 LPIDSGTQVFIPK
+724 LPIDRGIQVFIPK
-737 QLYRIDDGR
+737 QLYRIDDGK

>member
-67 KYETEINHNAISTV
+67 KYETEINHNEISTV

-158 IGFNPTYNNI
+158 IGFNPTYNNV

-250 SFARDYEMIVVEGY
+250 SFARNYEMIVVEGY
-264 MDVISSNA
+264 MDVISANA

-482 NNENYLTH
+482 NNENYL
-490 PLASISKSKI
+490 KD
-500 HSKILIIIGNNTITN
+500 GENTIDISRYVNEYIYTSDDY
-515 MIIICILFLNLSFKN
+515 IKFKN

-622 ENVMEAVRY
+622 ENVIESVRY

>member
-14 VNILEYYGLKVNRNK
+14 VNILEYYGLKVTRNK

-96 LSQNNN
+96 LSQNNKM
-102 IPLTEEQKKQKTLSN
+102 PLTEEQKKQKTLSN
-117 ILKDAIII
+117 ILKDAITI
-125 CENNLKTQNIDGE
+125 CENNLKTKNIDGE
-138 KILDYL
+138 RTLDYL

-158 IGFNPTYNNI
+158 IGFNPTYDNI

-250 SFARDYEMIVVEGY
+250 SFARNYEMIVVEGY
-264 MDVISSNA
+264 MDVISANA

-342 DFGDLQVAN
+342 DFGDLQIAN
-351 IKKEDVYKTKISAF
+351 VKKEDVYKTKISAF
-365 IFLLENQ
+365 IFLLKNQ
-372 YLQNKELNVDNI
+372 YLQNKELNIDNI
-384 YTIYKKMQR
+384 YNTYKKMQR
-393 DGLIKNTKDILR
+393 DGLIKDTKDILR
-405 FKEYVTNKTNFKLK
+405 FKEYVTNKTNFRVE

-449 DHLKKYAINHQDR
+449 DHLKKYATNHQDR
-462 ILQKYLEA
+462 ILQKYLETNA
-470 NSISQEVIEETL
+470 ITQELIEETL
-482 NNENYLTH
+482 NNENYL
-490 PLASISKSKI
+490 KD
-500 HSKILIIIGNNTITN
+500 GENTIDISRYVNEYIYTSDDY
-515 MIIICILFLNLSFKN
+515 IKFKN

-543 KSFDQEGKVVN
+543 KSFDQEGNVVN

-569 AESFETSI
+569 AESFETNI
-577 KEYIEN
+577 KDYIEN

-607 YVETLKEQAVSRFKN
+607 YVESLKEQAVSRFKN

-663 NILGLTPENIIKE
+663 NILGLTPENIMKE
-676 TKEELERKPEKVQDD
+676 TKEKLEKKPEKIQEKAQDE
-691 IQKTEVETAK
+691 IQKTEVENVK
-701 NNKDMS
+701 NNNDMS
-707 IFIKLSGKEKE
+707 VFIKLSGKEKE
-718 SYKGIY
+718 SFKGIY

-737 QLYRIDDGR
+737 QLYRIDDGK

>member
-14 VNILEYYGLKVNRNK
+14 VNILEYYGLKVTRNK

-96 LSQNNN
+96 LSQNNKM
-102 IPLTEEQKKQKTLSN
+102 PLTEEQKKQKTLSN
-117 ILKDAIII
+117 ILKDAITI
-125 CENNLKTQNIDGE
+125 CENNLKTKNIDGE
-138 KILDYL
+138 RTLDYL

-158 IGFNPTYNNI
+158 IGFNPNYDNI

-250 SFARDYEMIVVEGY
+250 SFARNYEMIVVEGY
-264 MDVISSNA
+264 MDVISANA

-342 DFGDLQVAN
+342 DFGDLQIAN
-351 IKKEDVYKTKISAF
+351 VKKEDVYKTKISAF

-384 YTIYKKMQR
+384 YNTYKKMQR
-393 DGLIKNTKDILR
+393 DGLIKDTKDILR
-405 FKEYVTNKTNFKLK
+405 FKEYVTNKTNFRVE

-449 DHLKKYAINHQDR
+449 DHLKKYATNHQDR
-462 ILQKYLEA
+462 ILQKYLETNA
-470 NSISQEVIEETL
+470 ITQELIEETL
-482 NNENYLTH
+482 NNENYL
-490 PLASISKSKI
+490 KD
-500 HSKILIIIGNNTITN
+500 GENTIDISRYVNEYIYTSDDY
-515 MIIICILFLNLSFKN
+515 IKFKN

-543 KSFDQEGKVVN
+543 KSFDQEGNVVN

-569 AESFETSI
+569 AESFETNI
-577 KEYIEN
+577 KDYIEN

-607 YVETLKEQAVSRFKN
+607 YVESLKEQAVSRFKN

-663 NILGLTPENIIKE
+663 NILGLTPENIMKE
-676 TKEELERKPEKVQDD
+676 TKEELEKKPEKTKQKEQDD
-691 IQKTEVETAK
+691 IQKTEVETVK
-701 NNKDMS
+701 NNNDMS
-707 IFIKLSGKEKE
+707 VFIKLSGKEKE
-718 SYKGIY
+718 SFKGIY

-737 QLYRIDDGR
+737 QLYRIDDGK